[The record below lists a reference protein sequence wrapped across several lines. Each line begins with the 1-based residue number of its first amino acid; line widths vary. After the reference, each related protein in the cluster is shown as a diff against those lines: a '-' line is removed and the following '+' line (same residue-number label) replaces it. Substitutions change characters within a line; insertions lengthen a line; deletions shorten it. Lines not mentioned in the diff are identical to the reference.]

1 MPLLKAVFFSSL
13 WTFGLGQL
21 EQPVVSI
28 SRAIDGSAQ
37 VSCKASISSFKSVAI
52 HWYQQKPNQG
62 LEYITYVIGAYNK
75 LSLDGKDKKLEASK
89 NYSTSTSTLKINF
102 LKKEDEATYYC
113 AYGHRRAGWIMVF
126 GEGTKLIVTTS
137 DKSFDT
143 DISPKPTIFLPSV
156 AEIDRHKAGTY
167 LCLLE
172 NFFPDVIKVYWK
184 ERDGDKILESQQGN
198 TMKTKDTYM
207 KFSWLTVSGKA
218 MNKEHNCIVKHENN
232 KKGVDQYILFPPIK
246 KVSMNLTTCSNDEND
261 VLRVQLTN
269 TSAYYTYLLL
279 LLKSTVHLAIVIF
292 CLYRRTDMCGN
303 GKTS

>member
-1 MPLLKAVFFSSL
+1 MVGPLCHSSKL
-13 WTFGLGQL
+13 REMTPLFTLQL
-21 EQPVVSI
+21 SYFCK
-28 SRAIDGSAQ
+28 
-37 VSCKASISSFKSVAI
+37 SCE
-52 HWYQQKPNQG
+52 HC
-62 LEYITYVIGAYNK
+62 
-75 LSLDGKDKKLEASK
+75 D
-89 NYSTSTSTLKINF
+89 ST
-102 LKKEDEATYYC
+102 
-113 AYGHRRAGWIMVF
+113 GWIKIF
-126 GEGTKLIVTTS
+126 GEGTKVIVTAPDIS
-137 DKSFDT
+137 LDA
-143 DISPKPTIFLPSV
+143 DISPKPTIFLPSI
-156 AEIDRHKAGTY
+156 AETNLHNAGTY

-172 NFFPDVIKVYWK
+172 KFFPDVIKVHWK
-184 ERDGDKILESQQGN
+184 EKGDNKVLESQQGN
-198 TMKTKDTYM
+198 TMKTNDTYM

-246 KVSMNLTTCSNDEND
+246 KVSMDPTTCSNDEND